1 MKSRFIISILVI
13 IGVIMISN
21 QGCNKDDSPDTVEY
35 IIKVD
40 SIVHPDTINSS
51 DLFEVNFYGKVGDND
66 CFEFT
71 KFSPA
76 FGADFINVTLY
87 GTETIKNDC
96 AGGPVYLNGQGASFA
111 DMTPGEWTLNVF
123 QPEGVPPIESK
134 VYVK

>member
-1 MKSRFIISILVI
+1 MKSRIIISILFAFSLVA
-13 IGVIMISN
+13 IMN
-21 QGCNKDDSPDTVEY
+21 QGCKKDDTPDTREY

-40 SIVHPDTINSS
+40 SIVHLDTINAV

-76 FGADFINVTLY
+76 FGADFINITLY
-87 GTETIKNDC
+87 GTETIRNDC
-96 AGGPVYLNGQGASFA
+96 AGGPVYLDGQGASFSDLTA
-111 DMTPGEWTLNVF
+111 GMWTLNVF
-123 QPEGVPPIESK
+123 QPDGIPPIEST

>member
-1 MKSRFIISILVI
+1 MKSRIIISILFAFSLVA
-13 IGVIMISN
+13 IMN
-21 QGCNKDDSPDTVEY
+21 QGCKKDDTPDTSEY

-40 SIVHPDTINSS
+40 SIVHLDTINAL

-76 FGADFINVTLY
+76 FGADFINITLY

-96 AGGPVYLNGQGASFA
+96 AGGPVYLDGQGASFSDLTA
-111 DMTPGEWTLNVF
+111 GMWTLNVF
-123 QPEGVPPIESK
+123 QPYGIPPIEST